1 MIPSWL
7 YQSHVL
13 KNILATLVFV
23 AILLGVRFII
33 SRYIRVAAKDWTSR
47 QRLRG
52 LGYLRTGSF
61 IILMVGIIWVWGE
74 ALQGFAVSVFAVA
87 LAFVISIKE
96 TFMNLNGG
104 FLRWQGHLYE
114 IGDRIAVDGVRGD
127 VIDISMLSTTMMEI
141 GKGAGNHQMTGR
153 RITIPNQLLLDKPL
167 INESFLD
174 NYYLINLIIPLN
186 AGDDWKRRK
195 DILLQIAKE
204 ECAPYIEQARLKVRS
219 LERSRSVE
227 LPSVEPKVTIHIP
240 MPDRLDLHLRVPCP
254 AHQKERVEQ
263 AIVSRY
269 LEAIVEQPA
278 SS

>member
-1 MIPSWL
+1 MVPCWL

-13 KNILATLVFV
+13 KSILATLVFV

-61 IILMVGIIWVWGE
+61 VVLMVGLIWVWGE

-96 TFMNLNGG
+96 TFMNMNGG

-114 IGDRIAVDGVRGD
+114 IGDRITVDGVRGD

-141 GKGAGNHQMTGR
+141 GKGAANHQMTGR
-153 RITIPNQLLLDKPL
+153 RITIPNQVLLDKPL
-167 INESFLD
+167 MNESFLD
-174 NYYLINLIIPLN
+174 NYYLNSLIVPLKSE
-186 AGDDWKRRK
+186 DDWKRHK
-195 DILLQIAKE
+195 EVLLQIAKE
-204 ECAPYIEQARLKVRS
+204 ECAPYIEQARLKVRA
-219 LERSRSVE
+219 LERSRSLE
-227 LPSVEPKVTIHIP
+227 LPSVEPKVTIHLP
-240 MPDRLDLHLRVPCP
+240 APNRVDLHLRVPCP

-263 AIVSRY
+263 SILSRY
-269 LEAIVEQPA
+269 LEAVD
-278 SS
+278 STVS